1 MIQPIQMKNLLQK
14 LFFSTNLWFFA
25 FGVSIAQA
33 PAADLDSI
41 TEDAYQ
47 RMQKRQ
53 ALERGEI
60 TYPDFV
66 APSYDSTIETYTLA
80 DVPSPRGEGI
90 VGYISDPKGNL
101 DYESAQ
107 RINELLFE
115 LEQKSSVEVAVVMLP
130 SIGAEVPKGFAVK
143 LFEKWGIGKAD
154 TDNGLLIL
162 TVMDQRRTEFEV
174 GYGLESILSDVICY
188 RIGTDEIVPHFKNG
202 DYGAGMSSAVER
214 IKQFLEDPT
223 VIEEIYSNEISY
235 QDNKA
240 LKGLGIVLLILSPY
254 LLLCLILA
262 FWFYGVAFDI
272 ERSKDDYYDKYHRL
286 DKLKFGCLQVLFPL
300 PMLFFAKMAK
310 NRLHRYRT
318 AARFSK
324 KNGLPMNLLTN
335 YDEIEF
341 LEEVQLLEE
350 ELKSILYDVWI
361 TQDKSDIMIL
371 EYDGPNGRDYS
382 DCKTCSYKTFGKLS
396 SLVLVSA
403 TYDHGGTRIDKYEC
417 RNCNYQEEKEISIPM
432 KSRPSTSS
440 SGSSFSSSSSSSSS
454 SSFGGG
460 SSGGGG
466 SGVSW

>member
-1 MIQPIQMKNLLQK
+1 MMNRNPTHRLYFL
-14 LFFSTNLWFFA
+14 STLCFFA
-25 FGVSIAQA
+25 FVAVFAQA
-33 PAADLDSI
+33 PEADLDSI
-41 TEDAYQ
+41 TENAYR

-53 ALERGEI
+53 ELERGEI
-60 TYPDFV
+60 TYPIFV
-66 APSYDSTIETYTLA
+66 APSYDSDLKTYAVT
-80 DVPSPRGEGI
+80 DVPSPRGAGI
-90 VGYISDPKGNL
+90 IGYISDPKGYL
-101 DYESAQ
+101 DFGAAR
-107 RINELLFE
+107 RINELLYE
-115 LEQKSSVEVAVVMLP
+115 LEQKSSTEVAVVMLP
-130 SIGAEVPKGFAVK
+130 SIGKKVPKDFAVK
-143 LFEKWGIGKAD
+143 LFESWGIGKYD

-174 GYGLESILSDVICY
+174 GYGLEPILTDIICY
-188 RIGTDEIVPHFKNG
+188 RIGTDEIVPHFKKGN
-202 DYGAGMSSAVER
+202 YGAGMTVAVER
-214 IKQFLEDPT
+214 LKQFLEDPST
-223 VIEEIYSNEISY
+223 IEEIYSNEISY
-235 QDNKA
+235 QDDKA
-240 LKGLGIVLLILSPY
+240 LKGLSIMLLVLSPY

-286 DKLKFGCLQVLFPL
+286 DKLKFGCLQFLFPL

-310 NRLHRYRT
+310 NRLQRYRT

-324 KNGLPMNLLTN
+324 KNGLPMTLLTN

-361 TQDKSDIMIL
+361 TEDKSDIMIL
-371 EYDGPNGRDYS
+371 EYEGPNGRDYS
-382 DCKTCSYKTFGKLS
+382 NCKECSYKTFGKLN
-396 SLVLVSA
+396 SLVLVAA
-403 TYDHGGTRIDKYEC
+403 TYDHGGTRIDRYEC
-417 RNCNYQEEKEISIPM
+417 RNCNYKEEKKIELPM
-432 KSRPSTSS
+432 KSRPSESL